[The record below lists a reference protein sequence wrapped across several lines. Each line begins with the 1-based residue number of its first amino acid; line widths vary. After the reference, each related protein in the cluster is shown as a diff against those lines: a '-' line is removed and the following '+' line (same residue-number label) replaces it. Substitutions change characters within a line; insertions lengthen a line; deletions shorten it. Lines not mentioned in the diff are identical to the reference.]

1 MVRVKYIVTVLLMG
15 LVVGC
20 GSGTE
25 KKEETQL
32 EKPVESSVPEMSAK
46 EQPTSSAAMEKP
58 AGFTVIRGES
68 KELLNSY
75 YELSHIKNWYEEER
89 LYASTE
95 IPDLTVPEDLS
106 TLSYEQL
113 RLLRNEIFARN
124 GYLFND
130 GFLRGY
136 FNKEKWY
143 RPIFDVDSF
152 RIVLN
157 SVERTLVNDLIA
169 EEKKRK
175 EEAFVERE
183 GLQLFNAH
191 LITNKAQF
199 GGVNRTILAD
209 LSKNNFS
216 LVAANRSM
224 PFYIYD
230 KNAYN
235 YIPHYITTDLYLF
248 ILHKYFGKFLENLD
262 ENYLSK
268 QLMTMVNQLRPEL
281 SVADYSDESTNEALA
296 WAETYLS
303 LTHFALTEEKTEPR
317 QAFKAVYD
325 QETQSILGLQGAPAF
340 IPNELVNYAELSP
353 RGHYTKTDELARYF
367 KAFKWISLNGAD
379 IDKDDE
385 LKGMTALAY
394 FIKTSE
400 KAMAAYQGFTR
411 VVEKMA
417 GQEDNVSFKD
427 LLPLL
432 DESKPLSELMNSQS
446 LDQVRVKL
454 RSLNKEK
461 VKAVLGP
468 LFPGKEE
475 ETTRLYFLS
484 STYSISA
491 EVFSK
496 LVHINGND
504 SRRPFPKALDIPAV
518 FGDKT
523 AEKIITEEYDDDS
536 KWADYPKR
544 LSALQTQFEDFDQ
557 WEHNYAFKG
566 LKTALAA
573 TAEQESYPGFMKT
586 DAYNR
591 KELSTMLS
599 SWTHIKHD
607 LVLYQEKPYAAE
619 AGQGGG
625 PPAPNHYSYVE
636 PNLAFWQESLSLVD
650 WLMDFQAYD
659 NSMRSALGRIKS
671 IGEDLL
677 NVARKQ
683 ISGEVITAEEYDDL
697 HTIGGRIE
705 YTLLNILATDHIP
718 EREKHMG
725 LIADVYSYNGTNL
738 NVGVGSADD
747 IYVVVPI
754 NDEYYIARG
763 AAFSFYE
770 FQSEDIYTDERWR
783 SNAEKRGLPARPR
796 WLSPLIHEDIMPLRG
811 NMEFRYPG
819 WAMLRDGY

>member
-1 MVRVKYIVTVLLMG
+1 MVRVKHIVTVLLMG
-15 LVVGC
+15 LTVGC

-25 KKEETQL
+25 KKEQTKV
-32 EKPVESSVPEMSAK
+32 EKPVESKVPEAI
-46 EQPTSSAAMEKP
+46 EDRPSSESTEKTAA
-58 AGFTVIRGES
+58 FTVLKGES
-68 KELLNSY
+68 KDLLNSY
-75 YELSHIKNWYEEER
+75 YELPHIKNWYEEEM
-89 LYASTE
+89 LYASGE
-95 IPDLTVPEDLS
+95 IPDLTVPKDLS
-106 TLSYEQL
+106 TLGYEQL

-143 RPIFDVDSF
+143 KPIFDVDSF

-157 SVERTLVNDLIA
+157 SVERKLVNDLSA

-175 EEAFVERE
+175 QEAFVERE
-183 GLQLFNAH
+183 GLQLLNAD
-191 LITNKAQF
+191 LITNKGQF
-199 GGVNRTILAD
+199 AGVNRTILAD

-268 QLMTMVNQLRPEL
+268 RLITMVDQLRPEL
-281 SVADYSDESTNEALA
+281 SVADYSDETADGALA
-296 WAETYLS
+296 WAETYLN
-303 LTHFALTEEKTEPR
+303 LTHFALTGEKTENPVS
-317 QAFKAVYD
+317 FKAVYD
-325 QETQSILGLQGAPAF
+325 RETESIMSLEGAPAF
-340 IPNELVNYAELSP
+340 IQNELINYAELSP
-353 RGHYTKTDELARYF
+353 RGHYTKTDDLANYF

-385 LKGMTALAY
+385 LRGMIALAY

-400 KAMAAYQGFTR
+400 KAMAAYHGFTG
-411 VVEKMA
+411 VVEKIA
-417 GQEDNVSFKD
+417 GQEDNVSIKD

-432 DESKPLSELMNSQS
+432 DEKKSLPELLGSASVGEVRAKLKS
-446 LDQVRVKL
+446 LD
-454 RSLNKEK
+454 KEK
-461 VKAVLGP
+461 IKAVLGP
-468 LFPGKEE
+468 LFPGKEN

-496 LVHINGND
+496 LVHINGDD
-504 SRRPFPKALDIPAV
+504 SRRPFPKALDMPAV
-518 FGDKT
+518 FRDKT
-523 AEKIITEEYDDDS
+523 AEKIIMQEYNDGS
-536 KWADYPKR
+536 KWTDYPGK
-544 LSALQTQFEDFDQ
+544 LSALQRQFEDFDQ

-573 TAEQESYPGFMKT
+573 IAEQENYPGFMKT

-591 KELSTMLS
+591 KELSSMLS

-636 PNLAFWQESLSLVD
+636 PNLTFWQESLSLVD

-677 NVARKQ
+677 NVAEKQ
-683 ISGEVITAEEYDDL
+683 VSGEEITSDEYDDL

-705 YTLLNILATDHIP
+705 YTLLNILETDHIP

-754 NDEYYIARG
+754 KGEYYIARG
-763 AAFSFYE
+763 AVFSFYE
-770 FQSEDIYTDERWR
+770 FQSENIYTDEKWR
-783 SNAEKRGLPARPR
+783 SDAEKRALPARPR
-796 WLSPLIHEDIMPLRG
+796 WLSPLIHEDIMPLQG
-811 NMEFRYPG
+811 DTQFRYPG
-819 WAMLRDGY
+819 WG